1 MFYFLI
7 FDMSGSEEDL
17 RRLLKSADR
26 FIRSELKPDNNR
38 LTDDKEVKDLADLL
52 GSLNEDL
59 DLQMDLSLTTR
70 IVHEV

>member
-1 MFYFLI
+1 
-7 FDMSGSEEDL
+7 MSGSEEDL